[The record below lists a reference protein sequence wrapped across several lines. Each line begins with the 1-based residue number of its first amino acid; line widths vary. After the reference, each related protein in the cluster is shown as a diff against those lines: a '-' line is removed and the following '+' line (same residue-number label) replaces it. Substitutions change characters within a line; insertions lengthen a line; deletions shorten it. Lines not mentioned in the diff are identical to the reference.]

1 VGGRHAATLAD
12 IGERQAIQLVQK
24 ILGRRAREAAR
35 LDDAAVVRLKDAAKV
50 EVVTTTDTLSF
61 ATHRLAGAPLRLF
74 GQFAC
79 AVSISDLAAMGAR
92 PQGMLMAVGL
102 PPETAVG
109 DLEDLAL
116 GFRSA
121 CNRWGFDIW
130 GGDLKES
137 PSPYVTGTAVGT
149 VARGTAL
156 RRARAIRPG
165 WTVGVTGFVGRA
177 AFGAAIAR
185 GGDAVGFDL
194 VYGFEPRVEAGARAS
209 ALGGAVACIDSSDGL
224 VASLLHLAAVNPGVG
239 FDVDAGALPVYPG
252 LRKAVGPGKALRLCL
267 EWGGD
272 YELVFCAPSRTF
284 ERLREALRGTGAPLC
299 QVGQATREEG
309 LFLVEEGGRSRIEGR
324 GWEHFTGAPG
334 EMG

>member
-1 VGGRHAATLAD
+1 MATLAD
-12 IGERQAIQLVQK
+12 IGERQAVQLVQK
-24 ILGRRAREAAR
+24 ILGRRGREAAK

-61 ATHRLAGAPLRLF
+61 SSHRLEGAPLRLF

-79 AVSISDLAAMGAR
+79 AVSISDLAAMGAT
-92 PQGMLMAVGL
+92 PKGMLMAVGL
-102 PPETAVG
+102 PSETAVG

-149 VARGTAL
+149 VPRGKAL
-156 RRARAIRPG
+156 RRARAVRPG
-165 WTVGVTGFVGRA
+165 WRVGVTGFVGRA
-177 AFGAAIAR
+177 AFGGRLAKH
-185 GGDAVGFDL
+185 GDAVGFDL

-224 VASLLHLAAVNPGVG
+224 VASLLQLAAVNPGIG
-239 FDVDAGALPVYPG
+239 FEVDAGALPVYPG
-252 LRKAVGPGKALRLCL
+252 LRKEVGPEEARRLAL

-272 YELVFCAPSRTF
+272 YELVFLAPTRTF
-284 ERLREALRGTGAPLC
+284 QRLKEALRGTGAPLC
-299 QVGQATREEG
+299 PVGQATADEG
-309 LFLVEEGGRSRIEGR
+309 IFLVDEGARSRIEAR
-324 GWEHFTGAPG
+324 GWEHFGKAPSLG
-334 EMG
+334 P

>member
-1 VGGRHAATLAD
+1 MATLAD
-12 IGERQAIQLVQK
+12 IGERQAIELVQK

-35 LDDAAVVRLKDAAKV
+35 LDDAAVVRLKDGAKV
-50 EVVTTTDTLSF
+50 EVVTTTDTLAFS
-61 ATHRLAGAPLRLF
+61 THRLAGAPLRLF

-79 AVSISDLAAMGAR
+79 AVSISDLAAMGATPR
-92 PQGMLMAVGL
+92 GMLLAVGL

-149 VARGTAL
+149 VARGRAL
-156 RRARAIRPG
+156 RRARAVRPG
-165 WTVGVTGFVGRA
+165 WVVGVTGFVGRA
-177 AFGAAIAR
+177 AFGAALAKR
-185 GGDAVGFDL
+185 RDAVGFDL

-224 VASLLHLAAVNPGVG
+224 VASLLHLVAVNPGVG
-239 FDVDAGALPVYPG
+239 FEVDAGALPLYPG
-252 LRKAVGPGKALRLCL
+252 LRKEVGPEEALRLAL

-272 YELVFCAPSRTF
+272 YELVFCAPARTF
-284 ERLREALRGTGAPLC
+284 GRLKEALRGTGAPLC
-299 QVGQATREEG
+299 AIGRAATDEG
-309 LFLVEEGGRSRIEGR
+309 LFLVDESARRRIEGR
-324 GWEHFTGAPG
+324 GWESFGPAP
-334 EMG
+334 

>member
-1 VGGRHAATLAD
+1 M
-12 IGERQAIQLVQK
+12 QK
-24 ILGRRAREAAR
+24 ILGRRAREAAK
-35 LDDAAVVRLKDAAKV
+35 LDDGAVVRLKDAAKV

-61 ATHRLAGAPLRLF
+61 STHRLAGAPLRLF

-79 AVSISDLAAMGAR
+79 AVSISDLAAMGATPR
-92 PQGMLMAVGL
+92 GMLMAVGL
-102 PPETAVG
+102 PRDTAVG

-137 PSPYVTGTAVGT
+137 PAPYVTGTAVGT
-149 VARGTAL
+149 VPRGRAL

-165 WTVGVTGFVGRA
+165 WTLGVTGFVGRA
-177 AFGAAIAR
+177 AFGAALAKR
-185 GGDAVGFDL
+185 GDAVGFDL

-224 VASLLHLAAVNPGVG
+224 VASLRHLCAVNPAVG
-239 FDVDAGALPVYPG
+239 FEVDKGLLPVYPG
-252 LRKAVGPGKALRLCL
+252 LRKEVGPEEGLRLSL

-272 YELVFCAPSRTF
+272 YELVFCAPPSTF
-284 ERLREALRGTGAPLC
+284 ERLKAALRGTGAPLC
-299 QVGQATREEG
+299 AIGKAAADEG
-309 LFLVEEGGRSRIEGR
+309 LFLVDEGARTRIESR
-324 GWEHFTGAPG
+324 GWESFRPTP
-334 EMG
+334 